1 MHKWRDPQDI
11 VGHPT
16 LTESVDNKG
25 NLNRNTNRGLAK
37 SIIEEKVMILIQQL
51 RDENDISAQKL
62 KADLIEIY
70 LRILEKT
77 GALEDPRYQG

>member
-1 MHKWRDPQDI
+1 
-11 VGHPT
+11 
-16 LTESVDNKG
+16 
-25 NLNRNTNRGLAK
+25 
-37 SIIEEKVMILIQQL
+37 MILIQQL

-77 GALEDPRYQG
+77 AALEDPRYQG